1 MIWQLRQIDKTENR
15 TVQTHHKR
23 HPGKMVSTRPS
34 PTRLP
39 ENLSASLSDRF
50 FCQRSGSKHFSQRR
64 VRIIRDR
71 RAVVKAENRETQIKQ
86 PPHARLGCGR
96 IIMQLSRDKL

>member
-1 MIWQLRQIDKTENR
+1 MIWQLRQIDKTEDR
-15 TVQTHHKR
+15 TVQTHHTR
-23 HPGKMVSTRPS
+23 HPGKMVSPRPS

-50 FCQRSGSKHFSQRR
+50 FCQRSGSKYFLQRR

-71 RAVVKAENRETQIKQ
+71 RAVVEAEDGETEIEQ
-86 PPHARLGCGR
+86 PPHARLGRGR
-96 IIMQLSRDKL
+96 IIVQLSRDKL